1 MTLIVTAEFNFL
13 LTTYENII
21 MKWAALNNLILSL
34 FVTHIASFRIVL
46 TCFWQCHGHIFATC
60 VYKQTWLWFKI
71 IGCNYWWSST
81 VPNGSFHALASANR
95 VLAWTNA
102 RVQAII
108 RILLTLSIIHEIGCQ
123 TVGLRISGA
132 YARGD
137 NGGCHNT
144 PSATS
149 NTPSPPQPRSNLVE
163 YPLQNTENDCPQRLS
178 DSFRVHRICF
188 RLGLHR
194 RPRWG
199 RFERSNRPLAV

>member
-1 MTLIVTAEFNFL
+1 
-13 LTTYENII
+13 
-21 MKWAALNNLILSL
+21 MKWAALYNIILSL
-34 FVTHIASFRIVL
+34 FVTHIFSFRIVL
-46 TCFWQCHGHIFATC
+46 TCFWKCHGHIFATC
-60 VYKQTWLWFKI
+60 VYKHTWLWFEI

-123 TVGLRISGA
+123 IVGLRISGA

-144 PSATS
+144 PSAAS
-149 NTPSPPQPRSNLVE
+149 NTPSPPQPRSNFVKHS
-163 YPLQNTENDCPQRLS
+163 LQNTEKDCHQWLSGSFWVQEIRFRSELRPNPAGWAYSAPQT
-178 DSFRVHRICF
+178 
-188 RLGLHR
+188 
-194 RPRWG
+194 
-199 RFERSNRPLAV
+199 